1 MNRMFFQKIQDQKL
15 DMEQEEEHY
24 ILMASQKIYPFGLFN
39 LVSSQRFF
47 AMTEERRRKA
57 VDHALIGEVL
67 KGTVFYDSCNEVVY
81 FKSKSQ
87 MLHKC
92 DLRRMQVAIVRE
104 EGVE

>member
-1 MNRMFFQKIQDQKL
+1 MFFQKIQDQKL

-47 AMTEERRRKA
+47 GMTEERRRKA